1 MIDLTGKVALIT
13 GGSRG
18 MGRAIALKLAE
29 AGADV
34 VLNFVAARGAA
45 DQTAEQIA
53 ALGRRVA
60 EVQADVSEPD
70 DIAAMLEW
78 IRESFGRL
86 DILVSNAAD
95 TANGSLLDMTPER
108 FTTAMNTNV
117 QALILLVQAAL
128 PLLTSSG
135 ARAKVVAISSL
146 GAEAA
151 VPGYGLLGA
160 SKAALESTVRHLAVE
175 LGDRGVN
182 FNAVQAG
189 LVDTDA
195 TRGVAEFE
203 QLLTTQAGRQMTGNR
218 PLTPDDIAH
227 AVLFLASP
235 LSDLIQGQT
244 LTVDGGATVRV

>member
-1 MIDLTGKVALIT
+1 MIDLTGKVALVT

-18 MGRAIALKLAE
+18 IGRAIALRLAE

-34 VLNFVAARGAA
+34 VLNFVAARSAA

-70 DIAAMLEW
+70 DVQAMLSW
-78 IRESFGRL
+78 IGETFGRL
-86 DILVSNAAD
+86 DILVSSAAD
-95 TANGSLLDMTPER
+95 AAGGSLLETSPSR
-108 FTTAMNTNV
+108 FAAAMNTNV
-117 QALILLVQAAL
+117 GALILLVQAAL
-128 PLLTSSG
+128 PLLQAAEG
-135 ARAKVVAISSL
+135 RAKVVALSSL
-146 GAEAA
+146 GADAA
-151 VPGYGLLGA
+151 LPGHGLLGA
-160 SKAALESTVRHLAVE
+160 SKAALESTVRHLALE

-195 TRGVAEFE
+195 TRELPNYE
-203 QLLTTQAGRQMTGNR
+203 RLLQTQAERRMTGDR
-218 PLTPDDIAH
+218 ALTPDDIAH

-244 LTVDGGATVRV
+244 VVVDGGAAVRV